1 MAMRKVNLAAAAAL
15 CALLFAPGAGAADLV
30 VLSAGA
36 AKSAVQPLIEGFE
49 KASGHKVSV
58 SFGTMGLI
66 QEKLG
71 KGERAD
77 VLIVSSEVA
86 EDMQKR
92 KVIVEGSARPLAKV
106 GIGVAVNE
114 KTAVL
119 PDISTPEAF
128 KQTLLNAKSIVYI
141 DPAKGTS
148 GKYLV
153 TLFDKLGV
161 TAQVNAKA
169 RLGEGG
175 NIVEPVGAG
184 EVELG
189 LHQIS
194 EILPVKG
201 VKLVGPLPEA
211 LQKWTVYT
219 AAITPGSG
227 SPATAREL
235 IAYLSGPKAAPVYAA
250 KGFAAA
256 D

>member
-1 MAMRKVNLAAAAAL
+1 
-15 CALLFAPGAGAADLV
+15 
-30 VLSAGA
+30 
-36 AKSAVQPLIEGFE
+36 
-49 KASGHKVSV
+49 
-58 SFGTMGLI
+58 MGLI
-66 QEKLG
+66 QEKLS

-77 VLIVSSEVA
+77 VLIVAAEVA
-86 EDMQKR
+86 DDLQKR
-92 KVIVEGSARPLAKV
+92 GVILGDSRQALAKV

-114 KTAVL
+114 KAAA

-128 KQTLLNAKSIVYI
+128 RQTLLNAKSIVYI

-148 GKYLV
+148 GKHLV
-153 TLFDKLGV
+153 TVFERLGV

-169 RLGEGG
+169 ILGEGG
-175 NIVEPVGAG
+175 NIVEPVGRG

-201 VKLVGPLPEA
+201 VKLVGPLPES

-219 AAITPGSG
+219 AALTPASAQ
-227 SPATAREL
+227 SQPAREL
-235 IAYLSGPKAAPVYAA
+235 IRFLAGADARAVFASRGY
-250 KGFAAA
+250 AAA

>member
-1 MAMRKVNLAAAAAL
+1 M
-15 CALLFAPGAGAADLV
+15 
-30 VLSAGA
+30 
-36 AKSAVQPLIEGFE
+36 
-49 KASGHKVSV
+49 
-58 SFGTMGLI
+58 
-66 QEKLG
+66 
-71 KGERAD
+71 
-77 VLIVSSEVA
+77 
-86 EDMQKR
+86 
-92 KVIVEGSARPLAKV
+92 IVEGSARPLAKV
-106 GIGVAVNE
+106 GIGGAVNE

-141 DPAKGTS
+141 DPTKGTS
-148 GKYLV
+148 GKYLA
-153 TLFDKLGV
+153 TLFDKLGI

-184 EVELG
+184 EIELG

-219 AAITPGSG
+219 AAITPGSAAPEG
-227 SPATAREL
+227 AREL